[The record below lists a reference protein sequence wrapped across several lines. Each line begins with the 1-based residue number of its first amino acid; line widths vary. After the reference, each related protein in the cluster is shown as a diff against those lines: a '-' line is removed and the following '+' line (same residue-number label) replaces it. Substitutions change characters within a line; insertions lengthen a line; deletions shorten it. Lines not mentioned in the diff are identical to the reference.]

1 MQAAGRAKNRGEKAV
16 NGVILLR
23 SAVTARQ
30 GLVRDLR
37 QKFLD
42 GVMEDDPE
50 AAMYETEFKAAEE
63 ALRKLTELLR
73 RKEAA
78 LGVDE
83 QQELHE
89 LASSDYMRMRMNA
102 RALKIR
108 LQLRL
113 HARKFELD
121 PVERALQRLVNGE
134 VHVVEQK
141 AVALI

>member
-16 NGVILLR
+16 NGAILLW

-30 GLVRDLR
+30 GLVCDLH

-42 GVMEDDPE
+42 AVMEDGPD
-50 AAMYETEFKAAEE
+50 AALYETEFKAAEE
-63 ALRKLTELLR
+63 VLRKLKELLQQ
-73 RKEAA
+73 KEAV

-89 LASSDYMRMRMNA
+89 LASSEYMCICMNA
-102 RALKIR
+102 RALKIH

-113 HARKFELD
+113 RARKFELD
-121 PVERALQRLVNGE
+121 PVEQALQRLVNGE
-134 VHVVEQK
+134 FQDVE
-141 AVALI
+141 

>member
-30 GLVRDLR
+30 GLLRDLR

-42 GVMEDDPE
+42 AVMEEDPDAALYE
-50 AAMYETEFKAAEE
+50 AEFKAAEE
-63 ALRKLTELLR
+63 ALHKLKELLR
-73 RKEAA
+73 QKEAA

-89 LASSDYMRMRMNA
+89 LANSEYMRIRMNA

-108 LQLRL
+108 LRLRL

-121 PVERALQRLVNGE
+121 PVEWALRRLVNGE
-134 VHVVEQK
+134 FQDVE
-141 AVALI
+141 